1 MTAEN
6 VFDIANFFSEKEAER
21 LHKMLSKKVNKID
34 LIKTKKQTLITKE
47 EAINYLLKNIFSK
60 NN

>member
-6 VFDIANFFSEKEAER
+6 VFDIANFFSENESER